1 MFQVE
6 PILWLQAHSS
16 TALTWLLS
24 AVTLLGYA
32 PAYVAAVLTLAFGLR
47 LRPGLCVLVTLLVCG
62 LLTEGLKNGLALP
75 RPSDVDARV
84 LAPAVVPGS
93 APHMAVVSTGTP
105 GGAASFWGLPS
116 REAIAAVR
124 SLPHPGY
131 GFPSGHAGAA
141 LAFVLATG
149 LFFGFRRV
157 ATVGLLWPLVM
168 CLSRMYLGRHFL
180 ADVLGGLAVGVVAVG
195 VTAWLVR
202 GSDRIPGR
210 GRPPAPLLLLAAMTG
225 LLACL
230 VPWVPLLDAEHV
242 GRLAGVVA
250 AYAILQARGLPPDHG
265 TLAQRIS
272 RVVPPAFVLLVAWR
286 LAATLL
292 TAAGWNE
299 GRLAAMVTSAVV
311 MLLTL
316 VGGVVIARR
325 LGWYEAASDAK
336 PRRAGLPVD

>member
-16 TALTWLLS
+16 TALSWLLS

-32 PAYVAAVLTLAFGLR
+32 PAYVAAILTLAFGFR
-47 LRPGLCVLVTLLVCG
+47 LRAGLSVLVSLLVCG

-84 LAPAVVPGS
+84 LAPVVVPGR
-93 APHMAVVSTGTP
+93 APHMVVVSTGTP

-131 GFPSGHAGAA
+131 GFPSGHASAA

-168 CLSRMYLGRHFL
+168 ALSRMYLGRHFL
-180 ADVLGGLAVGVVAVG
+180 ADVLGGLAVGCVAVG
-195 VTAWLVR
+195 ATALVLW
-202 GSDRIPGR
+202 GSDGIPGR
-210 GRPPAPLLLLAAMTG
+210 GRPPAPLLLLAAITG

-230 VPWVPLLDAEHV
+230 VAWVPLLDPAYV
-242 GRLAGVVA
+242 GRLTGVA
-250 AYAILQARGLPPDHG
+250 AAYGVLQTRGFPHDHG
-265 TLAQRIS
+265 TRARRCLRI
-272 RVVPPAFVLLVAWR
+272 VVPALVLVVASR
-286 LAATLL
+286 SATTLL
-292 TAAGWNE
+292 TAAGWNQ
-299 GRLAAMVTSAVV
+299 GRLAVMLTDAVV

-316 VGGVVIARR
+316 VGGVAIARR
-325 LGWYEAASDAK
+325 LGWYKAASDAQ
-336 PRRAGLPVD
+336 PRTAGLPLE